1 MRRRLHIIYRRVENP
16 NITGSDKW
24 RRQFVSMSQDG
35 GEIKPA
41 VDVGELGWLVLGD
54 DVSSLRD
61 ISMMKS
67 ISVEDEIRSLI
78 TAAVKSS
85 GV

>member
-1 MRRRLHIIYRRVENP
+1 
-16 NITGSDKW
+16 
-24 RRQFVSMSQDG
+24 MSQDG

-67 ISVEDEIRSLI
+67 ISVEDEIRSLRLQLSLLGFKLPPRYL
-78 TAAVKSS
+78 TANSHAILSVT
-85 GV
+85 

>member
-1 MRRRLHIIYRRVENP
+1 
-16 NITGSDKW
+16 
-24 RRQFVSMSQDG
+24 MSQDG

-67 ISVEDEIRSLI
+67 ISVEDEIRSLRLQLNFLGFKLPPRYL
-78 TAAVKSS
+78 TANSHAILSVMNICT
-85 GV
+85 